1 MGHMKKLLALIA
13 LSFVLAPAASAH
25 EGAIDLTGNGIS
37 CKGISIYQDGTYR
50 VSGRCDGLVYPYETL
65 YSKYVL
71 WGKTTTRGE
80 VTRIAEIDRG
90 YFAGSINGEFDAM
103 YVTASPVAT
112 PSPTPTGKP
121 ENGNTGEPN
130 APTTKGGLPIE
141 DTKVKGAKTY
151 VPSTKTKTTTVTT
164 SHLTLT
170 LVKSSVCPVS
180 YMTEVKDI
188 SGPLTLRYELIKDTS
203 FGITVW
209 GKDGNELLQNT
220 TYSGN
225 SGTIKTISGVDYMKV
240 RVESKSCASNNDNW
254 IRLTAER

>member
-1 MGHMKKLLALIA
+1 MKSFITGLLTILAIGIIGFITFRSTT
-13 LSFVLAPAASAH
+13 SFMTKMFGSPTPSASA
-25 EGAIDLTGNGIS
+25 T
-37 CKGISIYQDGTYR
+37 
-50 VSGRCDGLVYPYETL
+50 P
-65 YSKYVL
+65 
-71 WGKTTTRGE
+71 
-80 VTRIAEIDRG
+80 
-90 YFAGSINGEFDAM
+90 
-103 YVTASPVAT
+103 TASPVAT

-141 DTKVKGAKTY
+141 EAKVKGAKTY
-151 VPSTKTKTTTVTT
+151 VPPTKTKTTTTTT

-188 SGPLTLRYELIKDTS
+188 NGPLSLRYELIKDTS
-203 FGITVW
+203 FGITIW